1 MIYNAP
7 TKDML
12 FLLNEWLGL
21 DKLTALPGNED
32 FDADLL
38 EAVLEEAGKFCST
51 ELLPLNQTGDE
62 HGAVYEN
69 GEVRTPPG
77 FKEAYARFIENGWT
91 GIDSNPEHG
100 GQGLPKV
107 VCFLIDEML
116 GATNLSFK
124 LYSELSHGAY
134 HLLDSVASDEI
145 RDRYLPKMVEG
156 VWSGTM
162 CLTEPQ
168 CGTDLGL
175 LTTKAVPVADGM
187 HEISGS
193 KIFITSG
200 DHDLTENILHLVIA
214 RIDGAPEGTGHPRL
228 RNLRVELRQ
237 CNGLSC
243 RRRGPRSCRNVQDD
257 EHRTINR
264 WYARTR
270 FLRNCLSECADLR
283 VGSSSKQSART
294 ATR

>member
-91 GIDSNPEHG
+91 GIDSNPEQG

-107 VCFLIDEML
+107 VGFLIDEML

-175 LTTKAVPVADGM
+175 LTTKAVPVADGV

-193 KIFITSG
+193 I
-200 DHDLTENILHLVIA
+200 
-214 RIDGAPEGTGHPRL
+214 EGEKFSTA
-228 RNLRVELRQ
+228 ELAGLFE
-237 CNGLSC
+237 NGLQDVGIEILVARQGSEL
-243 RRRGPRSCRNVQDD
+243 VQA
-257 EHRTINR
+257 EP
-264 WYARTR
+264 
-270 FLRNCLSECADLR
+270 L
-283 VGSSSKQSART
+283 V
-294 ATR
+294 